1 MTNVEVFKPKAAYGF
16 AAAVFVF
23 VALWVAQSVFYSDGS
38 TIGLDLSVAAATT
51 ATAWLF
57 LVRPKLE
64 LSDEGVRVVNP
75 LRTFTIGWQDIREID
90 TRFALTFKLDGRNVR
105 VWVAPANGRRRMN
118 RMNIYSKTGSLS
130 GVSASD
136 LKGVKTASFDGNTI
150 IASDSP
156 ASDSGLAA
164 HLARTRISEF
174 RATGT
179 AIDYSSRINWIGSS
193 ILTAA
198 VVCGVLFAS
207 VH

>member
-16 AAAVFVF
+16 AAAVFLF

-38 TIGLDLSVAAATT
+38 TLGLDLGVAATATT
-51 ATAWLF
+51 VAWLF
-57 LVRPKLE
+57 LIRPKLE

-75 LRTFTIGWQDIREID
+75 LRTFTIGWQDVREID
-90 TRFALTFKLDGRNVR
+90 TRFALTFKLDGRSVR
-105 VWVAPANGRRRMN
+105 VWVAPANGRRRMS
-118 RMNIYSKTGSLS
+118 RMSMYSKTGSLS

-136 LKGVKTASFDGNTI
+136 LKGVNTASFDGSTI

-164 HLARTRISEF
+164 HLARTRIDEF
-174 RATGT
+174 RTTGT
-179 AIDYSSRINWIGSS
+179 AVDYSSRINWLGAS

-198 VVCGVLFAS
+198 VVSSVLFAS